1 MALTSFDKKYLDQLG
16 LVLEILPWIAREG
29 SFALKG
35 GTAINLFERGL
46 PRLSVDI
53 DLCYPRVSERGEA
66 LSKIA
71 SALDSLKHTLS
82 EKLHMLEVVRG
93 TSPSQE
99 YKLLCRMPGASV
111 KIEVN
116 TTMRGCAWPLR
127 NMPIHSKAEE
137 ILERYIEMPV
147 ISKEELFGG
156 KICAALDR
164 QHPRDMFDVHPL
176 VTEEGLNRSVIQG
189 FVVCLICHNRPIY
202 ELLTPNEL
210 DMKDTFSS
218 QFSGMSGIP
227 FTYSDY
233 IATRS
238 KLFYAILKSLSEKDR
253 RFLISFKKGEPDWKL
268 LGVEGASKLPAVHWK
283 LQNIRR
289 LIEISPRKHRDHL
302 EKLQVILL
310 TSCPQ
315 VIAL

>member
-1 MALTSFDKKYLDQLG
+1 MALTSLDEKYLGQLG
-16 LVLEILPWIAREG
+16 LVLEILPWIAKEG

-53 DLCYPRVSERGEA
+53 DLCYPRISERGEA

-71 SALDSLKHTLS
+71 SALDSLKRALC
-82 EKLHMLEVVRG
+82 EKLYMLEAVRDS
-93 TSPSQE
+93 SPSLE
-99 YKLLCRMPGASV
+99 YKLLCRVPGASV

-127 NMPIHSKAEE
+127 NMPLHPKAEE
-137 ILERYIEMPV
+137 MLERYIEMPV

-156 KICAALDR
+156 KICATLDR
-164 QHPRDMFDVHPL
+164 QHPRDMFDVRPL
-176 VTEEGLNRSVIQG
+176 LTEEGLSRPVIQG
-189 FVVCLICHNRPIY
+189 FIVCLICHNRPIH
-202 ELLTPNEL
+202 ELLAPNEL
-210 DMKDTFSS
+210 DMKDAFSS

-238 KLFYAILKSLSEKDR
+238 KLFCAILKSLSQRDR
-253 RFLISFKKGEPDWKL
+253 RFLISFKEGEPDWEL
-268 LGVEGASKLPAVHWK
+268 LGVESASKLPAVLWK
-283 LQNIRR
+283 LRNIRR
-289 LIEISPRKHRDHL
+289 LIEISPGKHRNQL
-302 EKLQVILL
+302 EKLQAILP
-310 TSCPQ
+310 TP
-315 VIAL
+315 

>member
-1 MALTSFDKKYLDQLG
+1 MALTSFDKKYLGQLG
-16 LVLEILPWIAREG
+16 LVLEILPWIAKEG

-53 DLCYPRVSERGEA
+53 DLCYPYISEREEA
-66 LSKIA
+66 LSKIT
-71 SALDSLKHTLS
+71 SALDDLKRILS
-82 EKLHMLEVVRG
+82 ERLRMLEAVRNS
-93 TSPSQE
+93 SPSQE
-99 YKLLCRMPGASV
+99 YKLLCRMSGASV

-127 NMPIHSKAEE
+127 NMPIHPKAEE

-147 ISKEELFGG
+147 ISKEELFGS

-176 VTEEGLNRSVIQG
+176 VTGEGLSRSVIRG
-189 FVVCLICHNRPIY
+189 FLVCLICHNRPIH
-202 ELLTPNEL
+202 ELLMPNEL
-210 DMKDTFSS
+210 DMTYTFSN

-238 KLFYAILKSLSEKDR
+238 KLFPAILKSLSEKDR
-253 RFLISFKKGEPDWKL
+253 SFLISFKKGEPNWDIL
-268 LGVEGASKLPAVHWK
+268 SVESAPKLPAVLWK

-289 LIEISPRKHRDHL
+289 LIEVSPEKHRNQL
-302 EKLQVILL
+302 EKLQVVLS
-310 TSCPQ
+310 TT
-315 VIAL
+315 

>member
-1 MALTSFDKKYLDQLG
+1 MALTSFGQKYLDQLG
-16 LVLEILPWIAREG
+16 LVLEILPWIAKEG

-53 DLCYPRVSERGEA
+53 DLCYPTISERGKA

-71 SALDSLKHTLS
+71 SALDDLKRILTG
-82 EKLHMLEVVRG
+82 KLRILEAVRDS
-93 TSPSQE
+93 SPSLE
-99 YKLLCRMPGASV
+99 YKLLCRMPGASA

-127 NMPIHSKAEE
+127 NMPIHPKAEE

-164 QHPRDMFDVHPL
+164 QHPRDMFDVRQL
-176 VTEEGLNRSVIQG
+176 VTEEGLSRSVIQG
-189 FVVCLICHNRPIY
+189 FIVCLICHNRPIH
-202 ELLTPNEL
+202 ELLMPNEL
-210 DMKDTFSS
+210 DMTYTFSN
-218 QFSGMSGIP
+218 QFSGMSSIP

-238 KLFYAILKSLSEKDR
+238 KLFSGILKSLSAKDR
-253 RFLISFKKGEPDWKL
+253 SFLISFKKGEPDWNL
-268 LGVEGASKLPAVHWK
+268 LGVESVPKLPAVLWK
-283 LQNIRR
+283 LQNIRK
-289 LIEISPRKHRDHL
+289 LIEISPGKHHNQL
-302 EKLQVILL
+302 EKLQVVLSTL
-310 TSCPQ
+310 
-315 VIAL
+315 

>member
-1 MALTSFDKKYLDQLG
+1 MALTSFDKKYLRQLE
-16 LVLEILPWIAREG
+16 LVLQTLPLIAKEG

-53 DLCYPRVSERGEA
+53 DLCYPLISERGEA

-71 SALDSLKHTLS
+71 SALDDLKRTLT
-82 EKLHMLEVVRG
+82 EKLYTLEAVRDS
-93 TSPSQE
+93 SPSLE
-99 YKLLCRMPGASV
+99 YKLLCRIPGASV

-116 TTMRGCAWPLR
+116 TTMRGCVWPLR
-127 NMPIHSKAEE
+127 NMPIHPKAEE

-164 QHPRDMFDVHPL
+164 QHPRDIFDVHPL
-176 VTEEGLNRSVIQG
+176 ISEEGLARSLIQG
-189 FVVCLICHNRPIY
+189 FIVCLICHNRPIH
-202 ELLTPNEL
+202 ELLAPNEL
-210 DMKDTFSS
+210 DMKDTFAN

-238 KLFYAILKSLSEKDR
+238 KLFSAILESLSEEDR
-253 RFLISFKKGEPDWKL
+253 RFLISFKKGEPDWEL
-268 LGVEGASKLPAVHWK
+268 LGVESASKLPAVHWK

-289 LIEISPRKHRDHL
+289 FIELSPGKHRNQL
-302 EKLQVILL
+302 EKLQSIL
-310 TSCPQ
+310 SAKGD
-315 VIAL
+315 I